1 MNTIGIV
8 ALSVAGLI
16 VVVSGGWILG
26 AAMGIVALPFSKIT
40 SQIQMNQDIQ
50 NKTYNAD
57 NALYN
62 YHWFQETAAQLTAYQ
77 QNITATQ
84 VEVADFKASANKDES
99 TWSYAE
105 TQQYA
110 NLQTTLLGQEQEY
123 NNLAQ
128 EYNAKAGEADR
139 SIFVNGLPLIF
150 NLKPIVP
157 QL

>member
-1 MNTIGIV
+1 MNTTGIV
-8 ALSVAGLI
+8 VLSIIGLI
-16 VVVSGGWILG
+16 VIIMGGWFLG

-62 YHWFQETAAQLTAYQ
+62 YHWFQETAAQLTAYN
-77 QNITATQ
+77 QNIQASQ
-84 VEVADFKASANKDES
+84 AAIAEFKLNAKGDES

-110 NLQTTLLGQEQEY
+110 NMQTTLLGQEQEY

-128 EYNAKAGEADR
+128 EYNARSQEADR